1 MNTPALEH
9 MVGAYFH
16 QDWYDEFGD
25 EWKAV
30 DAFIAGSPSH
40 VAHLPAEVED
50 LLSHTDSEGALEAYL
65 DSLGCEY
72 TPTSEQ
78 GGYRGWL
85 TEIARRVEAATA

>member
-1 MNTPALEH
+1 MKTPALEH
-9 MVGAYFH
+9 LAGAYFH

-40 VAHLPAEVED
+40 VGALPTEIEA
-50 LLSHTDSEGALEAYL
+50 LLSETQSDQAIEAYL

-72 TPTSEQ
+72 TPTPEQ

-85 TEIARRVEAATA
+85 SEIARRVEAATA